1 MDVKLIK
8 ENEDGSAE
16 FMFDM
21 SPSEME
27 SLLHLGIITA
37 IKNGIEEGKKYA
49 PSQPNLDNTTSG
61 GTGSVYGTSEQSG
74 EPGSTG
80 DGFKTSQVLG

>member
-21 SPSEME
+21 NPSEIE
-27 SLLHLGIITA
+27 ALLQLGIITA

-49 PSQPNLDNTTSG
+49 PSQPNLDNTTSR
-61 GTGSVYGTSEQSG
+61 GTDSVHGTREQSN